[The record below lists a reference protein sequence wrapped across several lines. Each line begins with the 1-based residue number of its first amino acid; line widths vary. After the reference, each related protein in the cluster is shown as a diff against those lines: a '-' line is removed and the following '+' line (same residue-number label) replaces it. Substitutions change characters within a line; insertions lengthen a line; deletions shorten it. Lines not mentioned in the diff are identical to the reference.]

1 MACSED
7 MTRILS
13 IPFLGLGCVEAFP
26 PRRHCF
32 TGLAPLP
39 CVLLPTRRFIAI
51 KRSSAWPPPG
61 THRINKFF
69 RLRCLTPLL
78 PLWPLPRD
86 TTGRS
91 EVCVRGGG
99 ERARAAAPQPAPSRS
114 RLCGVCVCAR
124 ARVPESASRDVPHAH
139 GLKQHT
145 NNTRL
150 MYGLRG
156 ACGVVCWHVHVPLAL
171 LAHQPVPAF
180 APGDYGTGSGRSVLC
195 CLAWSR
201 SAKRSSRASRA
212 CTCCSVPFVAAIRRR
227 TLCSFCA
234 CGAKE
239 GICDEPRNVCSSAA
253 TCEGRRWGGEGG
265 EATAMA
271 VDDD

>member
-1 MACSED
+1 MLLERRSPGLAPLTTTVRFSGMACSED

-26 PRRHCF
+26 SRRHCF

-78 PLWPLPRD
+78 PLWPLPRE
-86 TTGRS
+86 TLHRGVKGVT
-91 EVCVRGGG
+91 RGG
-99 ERARAAAPQPAPSRS
+99 RPRPAPSRA
-114 RLCGVCVCAR
+114 RLCVVCVC

-150 MYGLRG
+150 MYGLRS
-156 ACGVVCWHVHVPLAL
+156 L
-171 LAHQPVPAF
+171 
-180 APGDYGTGSGRSVLC
+180 
-195 CLAWSR
+195 
-201 SAKRSSRASRA
+201 
-212 CTCCSVPFVAAIRRR
+212 
-227 TLCSFCA
+227 
-234 CGAKE
+234 
-239 GICDEPRNVCSSAA
+239 
-253 TCEGRRWGGEGG
+253 
-265 EATAMA
+265 
-271 VDDD
+271 

>member
-1 MACSED
+1 MI
-7 MTRILS
+7 R
-13 IPFLGLGCVEAFP
+13 
-26 PRRHCF
+26 
-32 TGLAPLP
+32 LAEL
-39 CVLLPTRRFIAI
+39 
-51 KRSSAWPPPG
+51 
-61 THRINKFF
+61 
-69 RLRCLTPLL
+69 
-78 PLWPLPRD
+78 
-86 TTGRS
+86 
-91 EVCVRGGG
+91 VR
-99 ERARAAAPQPAPSRS
+99 
-114 RLCGVCVCAR
+114 
-124 ARVPESASRDVPHAH
+124 
-139 GLKQHT
+139 
-145 NNTRL
+145 
-150 MYGLRG
+150 
-156 ACGVVCWHVHVPLAL
+156 VVCWHVHVPLAL

>member
-26 PRRHCF
+26 SRRHCF

-61 THRINKFF
+61 NPRINKFF

-86 TTGRS
+86 TLHRAQK
-91 EVCVRGGG
+91 VRGVTVRG
-99 ERARAAAPQPAPSRS
+99 EAAGARAPRPAPSRS
-114 RLCGVCVCAR
+114 RLCVVCVR

-150 MYGLRG
+150 MYGLRS
-156 ACGVVCWHVHVPLAL
+156 L
-171 LAHQPVPAF
+171 
-180 APGDYGTGSGRSVLC
+180 
-195 CLAWSR
+195 
-201 SAKRSSRASRA
+201 
-212 CTCCSVPFVAAIRRR
+212 
-227 TLCSFCA
+227 
-234 CGAKE
+234 
-239 GICDEPRNVCSSAA
+239 
-253 TCEGRRWGGEGG
+253 
-265 EATAMA
+265 
-271 VDDD
+271 

>member
-1 MACSED
+1 MLLERRSPGLAPLTTTVRFSGMACSED

-91 EVCVRGGG
+91 EVCVREAWVEGVNRVSCRRAERRGRRG
-99 ERARAAAPQPAPSRS
+99 AVTERRQVGLGRAR
-114 RLCGVCVCAR
+114 
-124 ARVPESASRDVPHAH
+124 
-139 GLKQHT
+139 
-145 NNTRL
+145 
-150 MYGLRG
+150 
-156 ACGVVCWHVHVPLAL
+156 LA
-171 LAHQPVPAF
+171 
-180 APGDYGTGSGRSVLC
+180 T
-195 CLAWSR
+195 
-201 SAKRSSRASRA
+201 
-212 CTCCSVPFVAAIRRR
+212 
-227 TLCSFCA
+227 
-234 CGAKE
+234 
-239 GICDEPRNVCSSAA
+239 
-253 TCEGRRWGGEGG
+253 
-265 EATAMA
+265 
-271 VDDD
+271 